1 MDASCAKSAAVQ
13 RSKKTKA
20 IAQSM
25 ITPKSMIGSKS
36 KSAARG
42 AAAVVFALVA
52 LAARTGAQ
60 DAPRAVRPEA
70 ADDKRWQTVAPGR
83 VEPASGEIKIAAPVM
98 GVIAQVLVKV
108 NDKVSAGEPLIRL
121 IDNEAQAR
129 LAAAEA
135 QVAFRLRAR
144 NEETAPVRSTA
155 RRTTEAAVVD
165 TDKAAARRRAEDAV
179 ADADK
184 AMAAAQAA
192 LDKALVDRRA
202 GRASDA
208 DRDAARTALSQA
220 QDRLQQQK
228 AELRRI
234 EADPSTPLPN
244 FAEGQVNVAR
254 AESVAAAAAIA
265 KLTIR
270 APIAGTVLQVNA
282 KPGELAAPSNAQP
295 LLVIGDVSA
304 LRVRAELDERDFG
317 QIKIGQPVLVRAAAF
332 RGREFAGKVAFIAP
346 LVEQG
351 RINARGQRNVT
362 DVDVVEVLIDLA
374 QPDPLAVGMKVDVYF
389 QPEGR

>member
-1 MDASCAKSAAVQ
+1 MGSKNKSAV
-13 RSKKTKA
+13 
-20 IAQSM
+20 
-25 ITPKSMIGSKS
+25 
-36 KSAARG
+36 RG
-42 AAAVVFALVA
+42 AAAVVFVFVLAA

-60 DAPRAVRPEA
+60 ETARASRPEA

-83 VEPASGEIKIAAPVM
+83 VEPSSGEIKIAAPVM

-108 NDKVSAGEPLIRL
+108 NDKVVAGEPLIRL
-121 IDNEAQAR
+121 VDDEVQAR

-144 NEETAPVRSTA
+144 NEEAAPVAPVRSTA
-155 RRTTEAAVVD
+155 RRTAEAAIVE
-165 TDKAAARRRAEDAV
+165 TDKAAARRKAEDAV

-184 AMAAAQAA
+184 AVAAAQAA
-192 LDKALVDRRA
+192 LDKAALDRRA

-208 DRDAARTALSQA
+208 DREAARTALSRA

-234 EADPSTPLPN
+234 ESDANTPLPN

-254 AESVAAAAAIA
+254 AESAAAAAALA

-270 APIAGTVLQVNA
+270 APIAGTVLQVNG
-282 KPGELAAPSNAQP
+282 KPGELASPANAQP

-317 QIKIGQPVLVRAAAF
+317 EIKIGQPVLVRAAAF
-332 RGREFAGKVAFIAP
+332 RGREFAGKVSFIAP

-362 DVDVVEVLIDLA
+362 DVDVVEVLIDLT
-374 QPDPLAVGMKVDVYF
+374 QVDPLAVGMKVDVYF
-389 QPEGR
+389 QPDGR